1 MSKKIDYLVSYTNSL
16 IFKIPKFIDRVDI
29 SNGKIVL
36 TCEAESLN
44 FVLNF
49 LNKHVATQYNV
60 LIDMTVVDHVSK
72 KNRFEIYYFLRTII
86 FNSILLVKISND
98 GFKSVESV
106 MSVYN
111 GANWLER
118 EIWDMFGVAFSNHS
132 DLRRILTDYGF
143 QGFPLRK
150 DFPLSGFIEVRYDDE
165 LKRVIYDSIELSQEF
180 RYFDFKSPWQQL
192 EFNVLK

>member
-1 MSKKIDYLVSYTNSL
+1 MKSDYLLSYTNSL
-16 IFKIPKFIDRVDI
+16 IVKIPKFIDHIDI
-29 SNGKIVL
+29 SNGKIIL
-36 TCEAESLN
+36 TCSAESIN
-44 FVLNF
+44 FVLHF
-49 LNKHVATQYNV
+49 FSKHVAAQYRV
-60 LIDMTVVDHVSK
+60 LIDMTVVDSISK
-72 KNRFEIYYFLRTII
+72 KNRFEIYYFLRTIV
-86 FNSILLVKISND
+86 FNNILLIKILND
-98 GFKSVESV
+98 GFKSVES
-106 MSVYN
+106 STSIYS

>member
-1 MSKKIDYLVSYTNSL
+1 MIKKTDYLISYVNSL
-16 IFKIPKFIDRVDI
+16 IVKIPKFIDHVDI
-29 SNGKIVL
+29 SNGKITL
-36 TCEAESLN
+36 TCNAESIN

-49 LNKHVATQYNV
+49 LHKHVAAQYSV
-60 LIDMTVVDHVSK
+60 LIDMTVVDNVSK
-72 KNRFEIYYFLRTII
+72 KNRFEIYYFLRTIV
-86 FNSILLVKISND
+86 FNSILIVKVLND
-98 GFKSVESV
+98 GFKAVESAT
-106 MSVYN
+106 SVYS

-165 LKRVIYDSIELSQEF
+165 VKRVIYDSIELSQEF

-192 EFNVLK
+192 EFNVLR